1 MPWRRSS
8 RYVVRTTPGWRGNV
22 PVKDAMK
29 DAMKFSS
36 RQPQRLS
43 ERVGVDVPLEFDN
56 ARGDAWIDV
65 IQTMD
70 TLYADLVDNQIELE
84 QKNTAL
90 EDAQQFIRS
99 VLGAMTDVL
108 IVCDTKGRIQQVNKA
123 LEEITGRQ
131 ESELLSRR
139 LDELFAPES
148 LPLIDDFPDKLGSD
162 SVTDCEV
169 CLIDCDGG
177 SAPLAMNCSSRYDQQ
192 GRLVG
197 MVLIGRPVG
206 ELRRA
211 YHDLNAA
218 HEELK
223 NTQMQLVQ
231 TEKMASLG
239 RLVAGV
245 AHELNNPISFVFGN
259 VHSLKRYGDR
269 LIRYL
274 SAVDAGQDPGA
285 LQLLRDELKIDRI
298 LDDMGSLIDGTLEG
312 AQRVS
317 DIVKDLRRYSASRA
331 ESASVFD
338 LVEVICTAAQWVVQ
352 ASRVKP
358 EVVFD
363 LPEKLE
369 VEGRKGH
376 VHQILV
382 NLIQNANDVMEGM
395 EKACIEISCSQL
407 VDTAMIRVRDHGPG
421 IPDDELAKIFDPF
434 YTTKPVGKG
443 TGLGLYISYGLAA
456 DLGGDLRAAN
466 HSESGAVFSLEVPL
480 NAGKNA

>member
-1 MPWRRSS
+1 
-8 RYVVRTTPGWRGNV
+8 
-22 PVKDAMK
+22 MK
-29 DAMKFSS
+29 DAIKLTDLQSK
-36 RQPQRLS
+36 RLS
-43 ERVGVDVPLEFDN
+43 EKVGVEAPLEFGE
-56 ARGDAWIDV
+56 AREDAWVDV

-99 VLGAMTDVL
+99 VLGSMTDVL
-108 IVCDTKGRIQQVNKA
+108 IVCDTNGRIQQVNKA
-123 LEEITGRQ
+123 LETLTGKQ
-131 ESELLSRR
+131 ESKLRFQR

-148 LPLIDDFPDKLGSD
+148 LPLIEEFPAKLGSD
-162 SVTDCEV
+162 IVSDCEV
-169 CLIDCDGG
+169 NLIDRDGG
-177 SAPLAMNCSSRYDQQ
+177 SAPLAMNCSSHYDQQ

-223 NTQMQLVQ
+223 QTQLQLVH

-269 LIRYL
+269 LIQYL
-274 SAVDAGQDPGA
+274 EAVDAGADARA
-285 LQLLRDELKIDRI
+285 LQSLRNDLKIDHI
-298 LDDMGSLIDGTLEG
+298 VSDMGSLIDGTLEG

-317 DIVKDLRRYSASRA
+317 DIVKDLRRYSASRT
-331 ESASVFD
+331 ESVSVFD
-338 LVEVICTAAQWVVQ
+338 LVEVIHTATQWVIK
-352 ASRVKP
+352 ASRIKP
-358 EVVFD
+358 EVILD
-363 LPEKLE
+363 LPDRLE
-369 VEGRKGH
+369 IEGRKGH

-382 NLIQNANDVMEGM
+382 NLIQNASDVMEGM
-395 EKACIEISCSQL
+395 EQPRLEISCNRM
-407 VDTAMIRVRDHGPG
+407 VGTALIRVRDHGPG
-421 IPDDELAKIFDPF
+421 IPDEELGKIFEPF
-434 YTTKPVGKG
+434 YTTKPVGMG
-443 TGLGLYISYGLAA
+443 TGLGLYVSHGLAT

-466 HSESGAVFSLEVPL
+466 HSAGGAVFSLEVPL
-480 NAGKNA
+480 NAGKIT

>member
-1 MPWRRSS
+1 
-8 RYVVRTTPGWRGNV
+8 
-22 PVKDAMK
+22 
-29 DAMKFSS
+29 
-36 RQPQRLS
+36 LS
-43 ERVGVDVPLEFDN
+43 EKVGVEVPLEFDE
-56 ARGDAWIDV
+56 AREDAWVDV
-65 IQTMD
+65 IRTMD

-84 QKNTAL
+84 HKNAAL

-108 IVCDTKGRIQQVNKA
+108 IVCDTNGRIQQVNKA
-123 LEEITGRQ
+123 LETLIGKQ
-131 ESELLSRR
+131 ESALLSRR
-139 LDELFAPES
+139 LDELLAPES
-148 LPLIDDFPDKLGSD
+148 LPLIEGFSAKLGSD
-162 SVTDCEV
+162 VVSDCEV
-169 CLIDCDGG
+169 NLIDRDGN
-177 SAPLAMNCSSRYDQQ
+177 SAPLAMNCSSRYDQH

-223 NTQMQLVQ
+223 QTQLQLVH

-274 SAVDAGQDPGA
+274 EAVDAGADARA
-285 LQLLRDELKIDRI
+285 LQSLRDDLKIDRI
-298 LDDMGSLIDGTLEG
+298 MSDMGSLIDGTLEG

-317 DIVKDLRRYSASRA
+317 DIVKDLRRYSASRT
-331 ESASVFD
+331 ESVSVFD
-338 LVEVICTAAQWVVQ
+338 LVEVIHTAEQWVIK
-352 ASRVKP
+352 ASRIKP
-358 EVVFD
+358 EVVLD
-363 LPEKLE
+363 LPDSLQI
-369 VEGRKGH
+369 EGRKGH

-382 NLIQNANDVMEGM
+382 NLVQNACDVMEEM
-395 EKACIEISCSQL
+395 EQARLEISCTRL
-407 VDTAMIRVRDHGPG
+407 VDTALIRVRDHGPG
-421 IPDDELAKIFDPF
+421 IPDEELGKIFDPF

-443 TGLGLYISYGLAA
+443 TGLGLYVSYGLVA

-466 HSESGAVFSLEVPL
+466 HSAGGAVFSLEVPL
-480 NAGKNA
+480 NAGKIA